1 MGKWESSVE
10 IMGLESNKFTFLRD
24 KVVFLT
30 GHSGFKG
37 SWMAHV
43 LSHFGAKVCGFSD
56 RILDFSHFTQ
66 SNSAMLVESVI
77 GDVRSKNKLDQAMNA
92 ANPDFIIHMAAQALV
107 RRSYE
112 EPAETFETNVM
123 GTVNVLDL
131 SRNLRKKP
139 LVAII
144 TTDKCYENVGKQEPY
159 RETDPMG
166 GSDAY
171 SASKG
176 ASELAAA
183 SFGRSFFTPN
193 KQKLMTLRGGNVIG
207 GGDWSEDRIMTDV
220 VNALSSAQPI
230 VLRNPTAIRPWQ
242 HVLDVISG
250 YLSAM
255 EYHYDSKEAYFDAFN
270 IGPKDENHI
279 SVEELARQCCQAWG
293 VSSEARLQIVEESN
307 KPEALLLKLDI
318 TKALRS
324 LDWQPALDMRK
335 AICDTIEWY
344 KSYFEGQ
351 CMHSITQQQI
361 KQYFGGDKS

>member
-1 MGKWESSVE
+1 
-10 IMGLESNKFTFLRD
+10 MGLESNKFTFLRD

-43 LSHFGAKVCGFSD
+43 LSHFGAKVYGFSD
-56 RILDFSHFTQ
+56 KILDLSHFTQ
-66 SNSAMLVESVI
+66 SNSATLVESVI
-77 GDVRSKNKLDQAMNA
+77 GDVRSKNNLDEALNA
-92 ANPDFIIHMAAQALV
+92 ANPDFIIHMAAQSLV
-107 RRSYE
+107 RYSYE
-112 EPAETFETNVM
+112 EPVETFETNVM

-131 SRNLRKKP
+131 ARYLPKKP

-176 ASELAAA
+176 AAELVAAA
-183 SFGRSFFTPN
+183 FARSFFTLN

-220 VNALSSAQPI
+220 VNALSSDQPI

-255 EYHYDSKEAYFDAFN
+255 EYHYNNEEGYFDAFN

-279 SVEELARQCCQAWG
+279 PVEELARYCCQAWG
-293 VSSEARLQIVEESN
+293 VSAETGIKTVEEPN
-307 KPEALLLKLDI
+307 KPEALILKLDI
-318 TKALRS
+318 TKALKF
-324 LDWQPALDMRK
+324 LDWQPALDIRN
-335 AICDTIEWY
+335 AISFTIEWY
-344 KSYFEGQ
+344 KSYYAGQ
-351 CMHSITQQQI
+351 CMQSITQQQI
-361 KQYFGGDKS
+361 NQYFGGDKS